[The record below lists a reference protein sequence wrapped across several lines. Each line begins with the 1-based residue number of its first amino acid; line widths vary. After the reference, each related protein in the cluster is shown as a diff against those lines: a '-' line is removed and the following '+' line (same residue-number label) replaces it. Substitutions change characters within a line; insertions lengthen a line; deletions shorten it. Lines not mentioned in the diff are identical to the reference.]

1 MPVPET
7 GRQGNAMTETALL
20 RRTLLAGGAIALA
33 APALAQAPWP
43 NRPVRVIVPW
53 PAGGAADLT
62 GRIYAEALAR
72 RTGQPFV
79 VENRG
84 GATGVIGEQAMIQAP
99 ADGYTIMNQATP
111 ISITPWLMRD
121 LPYSPQREF
130 LPVFQTMSVPQLML
144 VHPGVPARSVAEAVA
159 LIRVANGSYPIGSSG
174 IGSMQHLVMELFLR
188 DAGLRATHV
197 PYRGGGPAL
206 ADLLA
211 GSIPMYFG
219 NVNSSVQYV
228 RAGNLRALAH
238 TAGTPRIRALP
249 ELPALSET
257 IPGFETAEWNGFFL
271 RTGTPPE
278 IAERLSLLCNEIVA
292 DPAIQQTLR
301 QGDLTATPNTPAQF
315 ATFFRGESEK
325 WQKFI
330 AETGIRM
337 E

>member
-1 MPVPET
+1 MKK
-7 GRQGNAMTETALL
+7 NAFP
-20 RRTLLAGGAIALA
+20 RRAMLAGAAAALA
-33 APALAQAPWP
+33 APGLAQAPWP
-43 NRPVRVIVPW
+43 NRPVRMVVPW

-62 GRIYAEALAR
+62 GRIYADALSR

-84 GATGVIGEQAMIQAP
+84 GATGVIGEQAVIQAP
-99 ADGYTIMNQATP
+99 ADGYTIMNESTP

-130 LPVFQTMSVPQLML
+130 VPVFQTMSVPQLML
-144 VHPGVPARSVAEAVA
+144 VHPAVRATTVAEAVA
-159 LIRVANGSYPIGSSG
+159 LIRAANGGFPIGSSG
-174 IGSMQHLVMELFLR
+174 IGSMQHLVMELFIR
-188 DAGLRATHV
+188 GAGLSATHV

-219 NVNSSVQYV
+219 NVNSAVPHV
-228 RAGNLRALAH
+228 RSGGLRALAH
-238 TAGTPRIRALP
+238 TAGTARIQAFP
-249 ELPALSET
+249 ELPPISDT
-257 IPGFETAEWNGFFL
+257 IPGFETAEWNGIFV

-278 IAERLSLLCNEIVA
+278 IIDRLSQLLNEIVVE
-292 DPAIQQTLR
+292 PAIQQTLR
-301 QGDLTATPNTPAQF
+301 NGDLTAGPNTQEQF
-315 ATFFRGESEK
+315 AAFFRSQSEK